1 MSQLIDP
8 FDRQITYLRLSV
20 TDRCDFRCRY
30 CMAEEMTF
38 LPKRDVLS
46 IEEMERL
53 CQAFVELGVRKI
65 RLTGG
70 EPLVRRGLM
79 TLIER
84 LGDMGLDEVTLTT
97 NASQLSRFAKPLY
110 AAGVRRLNVSLDS
123 LEAAK
128 FSFITRGG
136 DLGQVLSGLEA
147 AKQAG
152 LKIKINT
159 VALKGQNEDELDTFV
174 AWCGAEGFD
183 LTFIEVMPLG
193 DIGGDLGNERRID
206 QFLPLTEVRAR
217 LASRW
222 TLTQSLHRTGG
233 PSRYVDV
240 AETGQRV
247 GFISPLTQNFCDGCN
262 RVRLTCTGQLILCLG
277 HEEGRDLRAILR
289 SSEGT
294 GAVKEAIA
302 QALRLKPKRHDFI
315 IAEGAT
321 PAVPRHMSVTGG

>member
-1 MSQLIDP
+1 MSQLVDP

-38 LPKRDVLS
+38 LPKREVLS

-53 CQAFVELGVRKI
+53 CQAFVELGVKKI
-65 RLTGG
+65 RLSGG

-79 TLIER
+79 TLVES
-84 LGDMGLDEVTLTT
+84 LGQMPLDEVTMTT
-97 NASQLSRFAKPLY
+97 NGSQLSRFAVPLY
-110 AAGVRRLNVSLDS
+110 EAGVRRLNVSIDS
-123 LEAAK
+123 LDVTK
-128 FSFITRGG
+128 FGFITRGG

-152 LKIKINT
+152 LKVKINA
-159 VALKGQNEDELDTFV
+159 VALKGQNEDELNTFV

-183 LTFIEVMPLG
+183 LTFIEVMPM
-193 DIGGDLGNERRID
+193 GDLGNEQRTD
-206 QFLPLTEVRAR
+206 QFLPLTEVRDR
-217 LASRW
+217 LAERW
-222 TLTQSLHRTGG
+222 TLTKSQHRTGG
-233 PSRYVDV
+233 PSRYVEV
-240 AETGQRV
+240 AETGGKI

-262 RVRLTCTGQLILCLG
+262 RVRVTCTGQLVLCLG
-277 HEEGRDLRAILR
+277 HEDGVDLRAVLR

-294 GAVKEAIA
+294 GAVKDAIVK
-302 QALRLKPKRHDFI
+302 ALRLKPKRHDFV
-315 IAEGAT
+315 IAEGAA